1 MFQIASFKIICADS
15 TEILFSQILSNFFS
29 KLGSAGLNYHL
40 PKPKFFHWPL
50 LWGGGVSNKHC
61 LLTFF
66 VIFTRVRFTLVSE
79 PPEDDQDGECED
91 VGYAFVSVRDILR
104 NRKDIVEEDIDSKW
118 FI

>member
-1 MFQIASFKIICADS
+1 M
-15 TEILFSQILSNFFS
+15 
-29 KLGSAGLNYHL
+29 
-40 PKPKFFHWPL
+40 
-50 LWGGGVSNKHC
+50 
-61 LLTFF
+61 
-66 VIFTRVRFTLVSE
+66 RFTLVSE